1 MDERFSIIVS
11 GRIPS
16 KARREFHSLS
26 ISDAPE
32 LMRRKGLKY
41 IPAVISSTK
50 PLHEEEL
57 RGFLQRPE
65 VAELSKRF
73 KMRVKRF
80 RGDPACQFKLF
91 QIQWSAELVGLEEVE
106 RELKYLESEP
116 FSKQDESDRLIA
128 EERLDRVLTEELK
141 KSMTPEQRVDWNIDI
156 LNRWSKNW
164 AELFRKAYEI
174 RERYKVEVWFVR
186 SWV

>member
-1 MDERFSIIVS
+1 MDEWFSIIVS

-16 KARREFHSLS
+16 KVRREFHSLS
-26 ISDAPE
+26 ISNAPE

-50 PLHEEEL
+50 PLHEEEVEGAL
-57 RGFLQRPE
+57 KSSE
-65 VAELSKRF
+65 VVELSKRF

-80 RGDPACQFKLF
+80 RGEPGSAKLF

-106 RELKYLESEP
+106 RELRLLESEP
-116 FSKQDESDRLIA
+116 FSKQDESDRMIA
-128 EERLDRVLTEELK
+128 EEDLRQTSLTEDLK
-141 KSMTPEQRVDWNIDI
+141 LMTPEQRVDWNIDF
-156 LNRWSKNW
+156 LNKWFKHW